1 MRWKEGR
8 VVQQPV
14 AVAMAPT
21 SAARAV
27 EVAPALRVVHAV
39 PPDQNGGGGVERVAV
54 QRGMQREANAGNT
67 ERGRAGQRGQCG
79 GNVRSARGAAVAAPS
94 GRRGGLGPGGGERV
108 GEASAGEG
116 PRGAGRPWGGGMV
129 TGGDADAQR
138 QLTMAGGAYGLGS
151 SGPGRRWGQG
161 VPSKHRHKRGAAAG
175 EGRWAAVGTCQHA
188 LGDNVRAV
196 GRPK

>member
-1 MRWKEGR
+1 
-8 VVQQPV
+8 
-14 AVAMAPT
+14 MAPT

-39 PPDQNGGGGVERVAV
+39 PPERNGGGGVERVAV

-67 ERGRAGQRGQCG
+67 ERGRAGQRGQCEG
-79 GNVRSARGAAVAAPS
+79 ECAERHGCCRGRAKRAAWRFGA
-94 GRRGGLGPGGGERV
+94 RRGGEG

-151 SGPGRRWGQG
+151 SGPGRRWGRG
-161 VPSKHRHKRGAAAG
+161 VPSKHRHKRGATAG

-188 LGDNVRAV
+188 LGDDVRAV